1 MRQGVL
7 EQLAATAGR
16 FARNRG
22 CCENKG
28 APRRCRRSPTS
39 AGNRDLRRVPHVGQE
54 FLGQIST
61 SVSNYG
67 SHTARS
73 SPLQRTAGGQQS
85 QIAFSRSTH
94 QVTIKLQV
102 EDPNGYFIPNL
113 HRDNFAVYEDGVR
126 QKRVDVEVE
135 DAPVSLALLL
145 EFGGRYHELNKAI
158 GTEAAQI
165 GQQLLEVT
173 TPKDKIAVY
182 KYGAQ
187 LDVLSDFGQNRD
199 RLNAI
204 LEQLGT
210 PEFSE
215 VNFYD
220 AVIDALNRTRVV
232 GGRRALIAVS
242 TGLDTFSKATFEQ
255 ALEATQNSGVPIY
268 AFGLISSVESRISVY
283 GSTAPIAHIDW
294 AGAEKK
300 LEAIARASGGRAYDP
315 ESDLQVPAIYDDIM
329 ENLRVRYVITYISSN
344 PAPSGPPRRLRVELI
359 NPKTGG
365 PLEIRDAEGKPVTAK
380 LYVQETYSPSAAS
393 GN

>member
-1 MRQGVL
+1 
-7 EQLAATAGR
+7 LAATVG
-16 FARNRG
+16 
-22 CCENKG
+22 
-28 APRRCRRSPTS
+28 TS
-39 AGNRDLRRVPHVGQE
+39 ARSEGNEGAVRTKTRRKFAVL
-54 FLGQIST
+54 FLLV
-61 SVSNYG
+61 SVIATCVES
-67 SHTARS
+67 
-73 SPLQRTAGGQQS
+73 RTAGKNSSSKSPPASQITVPTRPATPLFKGQQGKQQS
-85 QIAFSRSTH
+85 QIAFSPSTR

-102 EDPNGYFIPNL
+102 EDPNGYFIPNIR
-113 HRDNFAVYEDGVR
+113 RDNFAVYEDGVQ

-145 EFGGRYHELNKAI
+145 EFGGRYYELNQAI

-173 TPKDKIAVY
+173 TSKDKIAIY
-182 KYGAQ
+182 KYGAK

-199 RLNAI
+199 PLSSI

-215 VNFYD
+215 LNFYD
-220 AVIDALNRTRVV
+220 AVIEALNRTHVV
-232 GGRRALIAVS
+232 GGRRAIIAVS

-255 ALEATQNSGVPIY
+255 TLEAAQNSGVPIY
-268 AFGLISSVESRISVY
+268 AFGLTSSVERAISNY
-283 GSTAPIAHIDW
+283 GATAPIAHIDW

-300 LEAIARASGGRAYDP
+300 LEAIARTSGGRAYDP

-344 PAPSGPPRRLRVELI
+344 PALSGPPRTLRVQLI

-365 PLEIRDAEGKPVTAK
+365 PLEVRDADGKPVTAK